1 MRRARPSGALKRLLA
16 TGVFAAIVG
25 FTFLILRVS
34 RDVSS
39 DTTHPTTTPAPA
51 IAPGKA
57 NIRYED
63 ARPILEAR
71 PPALPTALTG
81 KTPAEIESAWPGW
94 VSKHHEEIR
103 ARLARGD
110 EDSLVNYWLYGTT
123 FTTLPRATAR
133 GMGRLSQARAE
144 ELLLGRLDD
153 LVTGLASTGADERLQ
168 FARQVVVRQGI
179 DPTTPDGRE
188 RTKVYLVEARARVL
202 ADNDRYLRTAQS
214 AQQLKDRDAALAAY
228 ATVYQDRGLSSDTS
242 LRADFGIEQAL
253 DALKSSGRIEA
264 ARVRRV
270 AIIGPGLDFTDK
282 AEGYDFYPQQT
293 IQPFAVIDSLMRLGL
308 ASPADFHL
316 TTLDVNPRVNQHM
329 ERARQ
334 RAQNGDAYV
343 LQLPLNADSAERQW
357 HPDLVSYW
365 QRLGERIGEDV
376 EAMAAPPGAAGV
388 RVRAVR
394 VRPAVVMSITPQD
407 LNVVLERLDPL
418 ADDERFDLVV
428 ATNVLVYYDAFEQ
441 SLALANVSG
450 MLRPG
455 GFLLTNYAVFP
466 VAPMETSASL
476 MTMAYFDRQQQNG
489 DTLFWY
495 QRK

>member
-1 MRRARPSGALKRLLA
+1 
-16 TGVFAAIVG
+16 
-25 FTFLILRVS
+25 VS
-34 RDVSS
+34 RGVSS
-39 DTTHPTTTPAPA
+39 DTPQPTVTAARA

-63 ARPILEAR
+63 ARPSLEAHPR
-71 PPALPTALTG
+71 ALPPALTG
-81 KTPAEIESAWPGW
+81 KTPAEIELAWPGW
-94 VSKHHEEIR
+94 VSQHHAEIR
-103 ARLARGD
+103 ARLERGD
-110 EDSLVNYWLYGTT
+110 EDSLVNFWLYGTT

-133 GMGRLSQARAE
+133 DMAQLGSPARAE

-153 LVTGLASTGADERLQ
+153 LVTGLASTGANERLL
-168 FARQVVVRQGI
+168 FARQVVARKGI
-179 DPTTPDGRE
+179 DPTTPAGRE

-202 ADNDRYLRTAQS
+202 AENDRYLRTAQS
-214 AQQLKDRDAALAAY
+214 AQRLKDRGAELTAY

-242 LRADFGIEQAL
+242 LRADFGIELAL
-253 DALKSSGRIEA
+253 EAIKSSGRLEA

-293 IQPFAVIDSLMRLGL
+293 IQPFAVIDSLLRLGL
-308 ASPADFHL
+308 ANPADFRL
-316 TTLDVNPRVNQHM
+316 TTFDVNPRVNQHL
-329 ERARQ
+329 ERSRQ
-334 RAQNGDAYV
+334 RADNGDAYV
-343 LQLPLNADSAERQW
+343 LQLPLSTASSERQW
-357 HPDLVSYW
+357 HADLVKYW
-365 QRLGERIGEDV
+365 QRLGEQIGDDV

-407 LNVVLERLDPL
+407 LNIVLERLDPL

-428 ATNVLVYYDAFEQ
+428 ATNVLVYYDTFEQ
-441 SLALANVSG
+441 SLALDNVSR

-455 GFLLTNYAVFP
+455 GFLLTNYAVSP
-466 VAPMETSASL
+466 AAPMETAASL
-476 MTMAYFDRQQQNG
+476 ITMAYFDRQQQNG